1 MRKLD
6 PEIEKRLSS
15 AIYNVELACGKCSV
29 EEIEILRKS
38 AYGEISDE
46 EFKKQILLL
55 ANGVKFFYG
64 ILFLF
69 LILLP

>member
-1 MRKLD
+1 MRKLN

-15 AIYNVELACGKCSV
+15 AIYNVELACGKCSI

-55 ANGVKFFYG
+55 AKK
-64 ILFLF
+64 
-69 LILLP
+69 

>member
-1 MRKLD
+1 MW
-6 PEIEKRLSS
+6 
-15 AIYNVELACGKCSV
+15 KCSV

-55 ANGVKFFYG
+55 AKK
-64 ILFLF
+64 
-69 LILLP
+69 

>member
-1 MRKLD
+1 MRKLN

-38 AYGEISDE
+38 VYGEISDE
-46 EFKKQILLL
+46 EFKKQILLF
-55 ANGVKFFYG
+55 AKK
-64 ILFLF
+64 
-69 LILLP
+69 

>member
-1 MRKLD
+1 MTMRKLD
-6 PEIEKRLSS
+6 TEIEKRLSS

-55 ANGVKFFYG
+55 AKK
-64 ILFLF
+64 
-69 LILLP
+69 

>member
-1 MRKLD
+1 MDKNH
-6 PEIEKRLSS
+6 EITLEQEIAKRLSS

-55 ANGVKFFYG
+55 AKK
-64 ILFLF
+64 
-69 LILLP
+69 

>member
-1 MRKLD
+1 MRKLN

-38 AYGEISDE
+38 SYGEISDE
-46 EFKKQILLL
+46 EFKKKILL
-55 ANGVKFFYG
+55 
-64 ILFLF
+64 I
-69 LILLP
+69 